1 MLRKS
6 LILSLVLLSVV
17 SLSAQNLDRVRQ
29 HIQALS
35 SPEFH
40 GRGYTFGGSDKA
52 AKYIAD
58 EFKSLGVKPFGKSYF
73 QNFSYDV
80 NTFPAKM
87 KVSIDGKEMQP
98 GIDFVVGQMMPT
110 TKASYELFL
119 PDSLL
124 LNDTVAFMTRYL
136 FEDWSK
142 KMLVIDYAQTANK
155 EIKMFYIKVL
165 YGNTRF
171 GGIME
176 LIPEELVMSV
186 GKIQQDYPVI
196 KLKRESFD
204 RSAKSISID
213 ITAKLKKNF
222 AAKNVIGYVEGK
234 NPDKYFVFCAHYDHL
249 GTLGKD
255 AYFPGAQDNAS
266 GTAMVLDLAAYYAK
280 HQPKYTMVFMLFFG
294 EEAGLFGS
302 SYYVEHP
309 LFPLNQIVMGVNL
322 DMVGTGDEG
331 ITVVNLAEEKYAD
344 IFWLLNGI
352 NMEYSDNKYFE
363 TIKDRKA
370 AANSD
375 HYSFNRKDVR
385 FIFIYTMGPG
395 TYYHNVKDKYETLSF
410 KGYGSLFGLLTKFVE
425 RYE

>member
-6 LILSLVLLSVV
+6 LILSLVLLAVI

-40 GRGYTFGGSDKA
+40 GRGYTFSGSDKA

-58 EFKSLGVKPFGKSYF
+58 EFKSLGVRPFGKSYY

-98 GIDFVVGQMMPT
+98 GTDFVVGQMMPT

-136 FEDWSK
+136 FEDWSQ

-234 NPDKYFVFCAHYDHL
+234 NPDKYFVFCGHYDHL

-294 EEAGLFGS
+294 EEAGLLGS

-331 ITVVNLAEEKYAD
+331 ITGVNWEEEDYAD
-344 IFWLLNGI
+344 VWKLFSSINGE
-352 NMEYSDNKYFE
+352 NNYFDP
-363 TIKDRKA
+363 IKQRKA

-410 KGYGSLFGLLTKFVE
+410 TGYGNLFGLLTKFVE
-425 RYE
+425 DYE

>member
-6 LILSLVLLSVV
+6 LIILLLLLAVV

-58 EFKSLGVKPFGKSYF
+58 EFKSLGVIPFGKSYF

-98 GIDFVVGQMMPT
+98 GTDFVVGQMMPT

-124 LNDTVAFMTRYL
+124 LNDTIAFLARY
-136 FEDWSK
+136 FAEDWSK
-142 KMLVIDYAQTANK
+142 KMLVIDYAQTENK

-186 GKIQQDYPVI
+186 GKVQQDYPVI
-196 KLKRESFD
+196 KLKREAFD
-204 RSAKSISID
+204 RSAKTVSID

-234 NPDKYFVFCAHYDHL
+234 NPNKYFVFCGHYDHL

-294 EEAGLFGS
+294 EEAGLLGS

-309 LFPLNQIVMGVNL
+309 LFLLNQIVMGVNL

-331 ITVVNLAEEKYAD
+331 ITGVNWEEEDYAD
-344 IFWLLNGI
+344 VWNLFSSI
-352 NMEYSDNKYFE
+352 NEENKYFDP
-363 TIKDRKA
+363 IKQRKA

-385 FIFIYTMGPG
+385 FIFVYTMGPG

-410 KGYGSLFGLLTKFVE
+410 SGYGSLFGLLTKFVE

>member
-6 LILSLVLLSVV
+6 LILSLVLLAVL

-73 QNFSYDV
+73 QDFSYDV

-87 KVSIDGKEMQP
+87 NVSIDGKEMQP
-98 GIDFVVGQMMPT
+98 GTDFVVGQMMPT

-124 LNDTVAFMTRYL
+124 LNDTIAFMTRY
-136 FEDWSK
+136 FAEDWSK
-142 KMLVIDYAQTANK
+142 KMLVIDYAQTENK

-222 AAKNVIGYVEGK
+222 SAKNVIGYVEGK
-234 NPDKYFVFCAHYDHL
+234 NPDKYFVFCGHYDHL
-249 GTLGKD
+249 GTLGKN

-294 EEAGLFGS
+294 EEAGLLGS

-309 LFPLNQIVMGVNL
+309 LFSLNQIVMGVNL

-331 ITVVNLAEEKYAD
+331 ITGVNWEEEDYAD
-344 IFWLLNGI
+344 VWKLFSSI
-352 NMEYSDNKYFE
+352 NEENKYFDP
-363 TIKDRKA
+363 IKQRKA

-375 HYSFNRKDVR
+375 HYSFNRKDVK

-410 KGYGSLFGLLTKFVE
+410 TGYGSLFGLLTKFVE

>member
-1 MLRKS
+1 MLRKCLIIS
-6 LILSLVLLSVV
+6 LFLLSVV
-17 SLSAQNLDRVRQ
+17 SLSAQNLHRVRQ
-29 HIQALS
+29 HIQTLS
-35 SPEFH
+35 SLEFH
-40 GRGYTFGGSDKA
+40 GRGYTFGGSEKA

-87 KVSIDGKEMQP
+87 NVSIDGKEMQP
-98 GIDFVVGQMMPT
+98 GTDFVVGQMMPT

-124 LNDTVAFMTRYL
+124 LNDTIAFMTRY
-136 FEDWSK
+136 FAEDWSK
-142 KMLVIDYAQTANK
+142 KMLVIDYAQTENK

-186 GKIQQDYPVI
+186 GRVQQNYPVI

-204 RSAKSISID
+204 RSSKMVTID

-222 AAKNVIGYVEGK
+222 AAKNVIGYVDGK
-234 NPDKYFVFCAHYDHL
+234 NPNKYFVFCAHYDHL
-249 GTLGKD
+249 GTLGKN
-255 AYFPGAQDNAS
+255 ANFPGAQDNAS
-266 GTAMVLDLAAYYAK
+266 GTAMVLDLAAYYTK
-280 HQPKYTMVFMLFFG
+280 HQPEYTVVFMLFFG
-294 EEAGLFGS
+294 EEAGLLGS
-302 SYYVEHP
+302 TYYVDHP
-309 LFPLNQIVMGVNL
+309 LFPLSQIVMGVNL

-331 ITVVNLAEEKYAD
+331 ITGVNWEEEDYAD
-344 IFWLLNGI
+344 VWKLFSSI
-352 NMEYSDNKYFE
+352 NEENKYFDP
-363 TIKDRKA
+363 IKQRKA

-375 HYSFNRKDVR
+375 HYSFNRKDVK

-410 KGYGSLFGLLTKFVE
+410 TGYGSLFGLLTKFVE

>member
-6 LILSLVLLSVV
+6 LIISFVLLSVV

-29 HIQALS
+29 HIQTLS
-35 SPEFH
+35 SPEYH

-58 EFKSLGVKPFGKSYF
+58 EFKLLGVRPFGKSYY
-73 QNFSYDV
+73 QDFSYDV

-98 GIDFVVGQMMPT
+98 GTDFVVGQMMPT

-124 LNDTVAFMTRYL
+124 LNDTVAFLARY
-136 FEDWSK
+136 FAEDWSK
-142 KMLVIDYAQTANK
+142 KMLVIDYAQTENK

-196 KLKRESFD
+196 KLKREAFD
-204 RSAKSISID
+204 RSAKMVSID
-213 ITAKLKKNF
+213 ITAKLKKSF

-234 NPDKYFVFCAHYDHL
+234 NPDKYFVFCGHYDHL

-266 GTAMVLDLAAYYAK
+266 GTAMVLDLAAYYTK
-280 HQPKYTMVFMLFFG
+280 HQPQYTMVFMLFFG
-294 EEAGLFGS
+294 EEAGLLGS

-309 LFPLNQIVMGVNL
+309 LLPLNQIVMGVNL

-331 ITVVNLAEEKYAD
+331 ITGVNLEEEDYAD
-344 IFWLLNGI
+344 VWKLFSSI
-352 NMEYSDNKYFE
+352 NEENKYFDP
-363 TIKDRKA
+363 IKQRKA

-375 HYSFNRKDVR
+375 HYSFNRKDVK
-385 FIFIYTMGPG
+385 FIFIYTMGSG

-410 KGYGSLFGLLTKFVE
+410 TGYGSLFGLLTKFVE
-425 RYE
+425 SYE

>member
-6 LILSLVLLSVV
+6 LIIILVLLSVV

-58 EFKSLGVKPFGKSYF
+58 EFKSLGVKPFGKSYY
-73 QNFSYDV
+73 QDFSYDV

-87 KVSIDGKEMQP
+87 KVSIDGKEMQL
-98 GIDFVVGQMMPT
+98 GTDFVVGQMMPT

-124 LNDTVAFMTRYL
+124 LNDTVAFLARY
-136 FEDWSK
+136 FAEDWSK
-142 KMLVIDYAQTANK
+142 KMLVIDYAQTENK

-186 GKIQQDYPVI
+186 GKVQQDYPVI

-204 RSAKSISID
+204 RSAKMVSID
-213 ITAKLKKNF
+213 ITAKLKKSF

-234 NPDKYFVFCAHYDHL
+234 NPNKYFVFCGHYDHL
-249 GTLGKD
+249 GTLGKN

-280 HQPKYTMVFMLFFG
+280 HQPQYTMVFMLFFG
-294 EEAGLFGS
+294 EEAGLLGS

-331 ITVVNLAEEKYAD
+331 ITGVNWEEEDYAD
-344 IFWLLNGI
+344 VWKLFSSI
-352 NMEYSDNKYFE
+352 NDENKYFGP
-363 TIKDRKA
+363 IKQRKA

-375 HYSFNRKDVR
+375 HYSFNRKDVK

-410 KGYGSLFGLLTKFVE
+410 TGYGSLFGLLTKFVE
-425 RYE
+425 DYE

>member
-6 LILSLVLLSVV
+6 LIISLVLLSVV

-29 HIQALS
+29 HIQTLS

-58 EFKSLGVKPFGKSYF
+58 EFKSLGVKPFGKSYY

-98 GIDFVVGQMMPT
+98 GTDFVVGQMMPT

-124 LNDTVAFMTRYL
+124 LNDTIAFMARY
-136 FEDWSK
+136 FAEDWSK
-142 KMLVIDYAQTANK
+142 KMLVIDYAQTENK

-186 GKIQQDYPVI
+186 GKVQQDYPVI

-204 RSAKSISID
+204 RSAKTVSID

-234 NPDKYFVFCAHYDHL
+234 NPDKYFVFCGHYDHL

-294 EEAGLFGS
+294 EEAGLLGS

-331 ITVVNLAEEKYAD
+331 ITGVNWEEEDYAD
-344 IFWLLNGI
+344 VWKLFSSING
-352 NMEYSDNKYFE
+352 DNKYFDP
-363 TIKDRKA
+363 IKQRKA

-375 HYSFNRKDVR
+375 HYSFNRKDVK

-410 KGYGSLFGLLTKFVE
+410 AGYGSLFGLLTKFVE

>member
-6 LILSLVLLSVV
+6 LIISLVLLSVV

-29 HIQALS
+29 HIQTLS

-40 GRGYTFGGSDKA
+40 GRGYTFGGADKT

-58 EFKSLGVKPFGKSYF
+58 EFKSLGVKPFGKSYY

-87 KVSIDGKEMQP
+87 KVSIDGKEMQS

-124 LNDTVAFMTRYL
+124 LNDTVAFLARY
-136 FEDWSK
+136 FAEDWSK
-142 KMLVIDYAQTANK
+142 KMLVIDYAQTENK

-186 GKIQQDYPVI
+186 GKVQQDYPVI
-196 KLKRESFD
+196 KLKREAFD
-204 RSAKSISID
+204 RSAKMVTID

-234 NPDKYFVFCAHYDHL
+234 NPNKYFVFCGHYDHL

-266 GTAMVLDLAAYYAK
+266 GTAMVLDLAAYYSK
-280 HQPKYTMVFMLFFG
+280 HQPEYTMVFMLFFG
-294 EEAGLFGS
+294 EEAGLLGS

-331 ITVVNLAEEKYAD
+331 ITGVNWEEED
-344 IFWLLNGI
+344 
-352 NMEYSDNKYFE
+352 YSDVWKLFSSINEENKYFDP
-363 TIKDRKA
+363 IKQRKA

-375 HYSFNRKDVR
+375 HYSFNRKDAK

-410 KGYGSLFGLLTKFVE
+410 TGYGSLFGLLTKFVE

>member
-6 LILSLVLLSVV
+6 LIISLVLLSVV

-29 HIQALS
+29 HIQTLS

-58 EFKSLGVKPFGKSYF
+58 EFKSLGVKPFGKSYY

-98 GIDFVVGQMMPT
+98 GTDFVVGQMMPT

-124 LNDTVAFMTRYL
+124 LNDTIAFMARY
-136 FEDWSK
+136 FAEDWSK
-142 KMLVIDYAQTANK
+142 KMLVIDYAQTENK

-186 GKIQQDYPVI
+186 GKVQQDYPVI

-204 RSAKSISID
+204 RSAKTVSID

-234 NPDKYFVFCAHYDHL
+234 NPDKYFVFCGHYDHL

-294 EEAGLFGS
+294 EEAGLLGS

-331 ITVVNLAEEKYAD
+331 ITGVNWEEEDYAD
-344 IFWLLNGI
+344 VWKLFSSING
-352 NMEYSDNKYFE
+352 DNKYFDP
-363 TIKDRKA
+363 IKQRKA

-410 KGYGSLFGLLTKFVE
+410 TGYGSLFGLLTKFVE

>member
-6 LILSLVLLSVV
+6 LIISFVLLSVV

-29 HIQALS
+29 HIQTLS
-35 SPEFH
+35 SPEYH

-58 EFKSLGVKPFGKSYF
+58 EFNSLGVKPFGKSYF

-98 GIDFVVGQMMPT
+98 GTDFVVGQMMPT

-124 LNDTVAFMTRYL
+124 LNDTVAFLTRY
-136 FEDWSK
+136 FAEDWSK
-142 KMLVIDYAQTANK
+142 KMLVIDYAQTENK

-204 RSAKSISID
+204 RSAKMVSID

-234 NPDKYFVFCAHYDHL
+234 NPNKYFVFCGHYDHL
-249 GTLGKD
+249 GSLGKD

-294 EEAGLFGS
+294 EEAGLLGS
-302 SYYVEHP
+302 SYYVGHP

-331 ITVVNLAEEKYAD
+331 ITGVNLEEEDYAD
-344 IFWLLNGI
+344 VWKLFSNI
-352 NMEYSDNKYFE
+352 NEENKYFDP
-363 TIKDRKA
+363 IKQRKA

-375 HYSFNRKDVR
+375 HYSFNRKDVK

-410 KGYGSLFGLLTKFVE
+410 TGYGSLFGLLTKFVE

>member
-6 LILSLVLLSVV
+6 LIISLVLLSVV

-29 HIQALS
+29 HIQTMS
-35 SPEFH
+35 SPEYH

-98 GIDFVVGQMMPT
+98 GTDFVVGQMMPT

-124 LNDTVAFMTRYL
+124 LNDTVAFMTRY
-136 FEDWSK
+136 FAEDWSK
-142 KMLVIDYAQTANK
+142 KMLVIDYAQTENK

-204 RSAKSISID
+204 RSAKTVTID

-234 NPDKYFVFCAHYDHL
+234 NPDKYFVFCGHYDHL

-294 EEAGLFGS
+294 EEAGLLGS

-331 ITVVNLAEEKYAD
+331 ITGVNWEEEDYAD
-344 IFWLLNGI
+344 VWKLFSSI
-352 NMEYSDNKYFE
+352 NEENKYFDP
-363 TIKDRKA
+363 IKQRKA

-375 HYSFNRKDVR
+375 HYSFNRKDVK

-410 KGYGSLFGLLTKFVE
+410 TGYESLFGLLTKFVE

>member
-6 LILSLVLLSVV
+6 LILSLVLLSVL

-29 HIQALS
+29 HIQTLS

-98 GIDFVVGQMMPT
+98 GTDFVVGQMMPT

-124 LNDTVAFMTRYL
+124 LNDTVAFLARY
-136 FEDWSK
+136 FAEDWSK
-142 KMLVIDYAQTANK
+142 KMLVIDYAQTENK

-186 GKIQQDYPVI
+186 GKIQQPYPVI
-196 KLKRESFD
+196 KLKRGSFD

-234 NPDKYFVFCAHYDHL
+234 NPDKYFVFCGHYDHL

-266 GTAMVLDLAAYYAK
+266 GTAIVLDLAAYYAK

-294 EEAGLFGS
+294 EEAGLLGS

-352 NMEYSDNKYFE
+352 NTEHGDNKYFE
-363 TIKDRKA
+363 TIKQRKA

-410 KGYGSLFGLLTKFVE
+410 TGYGSLFGLLTKFVE
-425 RYE
+425 DYE